1 MTTPGR
7 ASRDLSGPTGLTT
20 EQFVQAV
27 RARLDGKSHPYCE
40 PVVASDPVKD
50 AYEVDNNKMKDLFE
64 QLDTDKNG
72 SIDYK
77 EFVNALKFLGVAPK
91 MLK

>member
-27 RARLDGKSHPYCE
+27 RARLDGKSHAYCE
-40 PVVASDPVKD
+40 PVAAAAPIKD
-50 AYEVDNNKMKDLFE
+50 AYEEDDAKMKELFH
-64 QLDTDKNG
+64 QLDINKNG

-77 EFVNALKFLGVAPK
+77 AFVSALKFFGVAPK
-91 MLK
+91 KLI

>member
-40 PVVASDPVKD
+40 PVLAAAPVKD
-50 AYEVDNNKMKDLFE
+50 AYEVDDAKIKDLFH

-77 EFVNALKFLGVAPK
+77 EFVGALKFLGVAPK
-91 MLK
+91 KLK

>member
-27 RARLDGKSHPYCE
+27 RSRLDGKSHPYCQS
-40 PVVASDPVKD
+40 VADSDPIKD
-50 AYEVDNNKMKDLFE
+50 AYEGDVDKMKALFQ

-72 SIDYK
+72 TIDFN
-77 EFVNALKFLGVAPK
+77 EFVGALKILGVVPK
-91 MLK
+91 KVK